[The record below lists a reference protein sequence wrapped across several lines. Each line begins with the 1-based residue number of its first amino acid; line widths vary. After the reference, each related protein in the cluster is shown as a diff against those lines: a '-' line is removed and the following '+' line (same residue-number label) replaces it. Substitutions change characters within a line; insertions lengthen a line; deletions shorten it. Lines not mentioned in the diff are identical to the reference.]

1 MKPHSKRMSRAE
13 KEMDALIRKCQ
24 KKNSVT
30 PSAFLDATVIRN
42 ESNEDTADVEMFF
55 NDMRKREF

>member
-1 MKPHSKRMSRAE
+1 MSRAE

-30 PSAFLDATVIRN
+30 PSAFRDATVIRT
-42 ESNEDTADVEMFF
+42 ESNEDAAEVENFF